1 MLPKISFMLCIAI
14 LASYISQTSSKV
26 IHLEAENGSYTGS
39 KMDRSAA
46 SGQATVHLNASQYV
60 NNTFTTGSSCSV
72 AIQDVTYT
80 NDGGSDDIE
89 VHIDGILIGYFNTT
103 AASNRGENWNVT
115 NNTGMIGENRK
126 INSGSHQLLL
136 KAVKTDSYGVEL
148 DKTILNLTCTGIT
161 SQTSESPFPSKPTIQ
176 TSESPFSS
184 KPTSQASQSPFSN
197 KCTAF
202 MWTIMAVFVLFHCY
216 NAS

>member
-1 MLPKISFMLCIAI
+1 MLCIAI
-14 LASYISQTSSKV
+14 LATYISQTSAEL
-26 IHLEAENGSYTGS
+26 IQLEAEDGSYTGS
-39 KMDRSAA
+39 KSDRSAA
-46 SGQATVHLNASQYV
+46 SGQATVHLTASQSV
-60 NNTFTTGSSCSV
+60 ENTFTTRSSCSV

-126 INSGSHQLLL
+126 INSGPHQLLL

-161 SQTSESPFPSKPTIQ
+161 SQTSESPF
-176 TSESPFSS
+176 SS

-202 MWTIMAVFVLFHCY
+202 MWTIIAVFVLFHCY